1 MILPASI
8 NSTGTVTFSANPP
21 GVVQGLQ
28 GYEAGKPCGTT
39 GTNAADIVAG
49 GFRYTNAGVLRTVDA
64 TAGLPAG
71 AVVIGGFAVANTGH
85 LCTTTDAIT
94 AASRF
99 LGGVAVNASGS
110 VHVA

>member
-8 NSTGTVTFSANPP
+8 AATGVVTFSSNAPA
-21 GVVQGLQ
+21 VVNGCQ
-28 GYEAGKPCGTT
+28 GYEAAKPCGTT
-39 GTNAADIVAG
+39 GTNAADVVAG
-49 GFRYTNAGVLRTVDA
+49 CFRYTNAGVLRTVDA

-71 AVVIGGFAVANTGH
+71 AVVVGGFAVSSTGH

-99 LGGVAVNASGS
+99 LGGVAVNASGA

>member
-8 NSTGTVTFSANPP
+8 NSDGSVTFSASAPTSVM
-21 GVVQGLQ
+21 GCQ
-28 GYEAGKPCGTT
+28 GYQGGKPCGAT
-39 GTNAADIVAG
+39 GTNAADVICG

-71 AVVIGGFAVANTGH
+71 AVRIGGFAAATTGH
-85 LCTTTDAIT
+85 LCTTTNAIDAN
-94 AASRF
+94 SRF
-99 LGGVAVNASGS
+99 IGGIAVDANGA